1 MEHQARDK
9 EKETDMQRQKCVWK
23 TDLYCVDLTFALHTD
38 ATVQQ
43 TVNVSSVQSVHVE
56 KGFLKRTST

>member
-9 EKETDMQRQKCVWK
+9 EKETDMERQKCVWK
-23 TDLYCVDLTFALHTD
+23 TDLYCVDVTFALYTD

-43 TVNVSSVQSVHVE
+43 TVNVSSV
-56 KGFLKRTST
+56 